1 MKPNE
6 VEILEPIK
14 TLEDCKTP
22 EAAENYR
29 VSKIKELRIARRN
42 RNVVRGEKLNTQ
54 REIIGLN
61 AKKKDLEIAED
72 KANNIIGD
80 LLIEIEL
87 AKSKFYSLRD

>member
-72 KANNIIGD
+72 KANNIIGE
-80 LLIEIEL
+80 LLIDIEL

>member
-72 KANNIIGD
+72 KANNIIGE